1 MANLFYGSICLT
13 DAIKTGQAKKVL
25 CKDGV
30 ERVYLNISVVEKKEP
45 QELNGKKLT
54 HFVSCAPKQEERK
67 DGVNYIIGDLQ
78 TYSPQPQSVTPSPE
92 EIQAAPPANFGDLP
106 F

>member
-1 MANLFYGSICLT
+1 MANFLYGSICLT
-13 DAIKTGQAKKVL
+13 DAIEAGQCKKVL
-25 CKDGV
+25 CKDGK
-30 ERVYLNISVVEKKEP
+30 ERVYLSIQVVEKKEA
-45 QELNGKKLT
+45 QVFNDKKYT
-54 HFVSCAPKQEERK
+54 HFVSCAPKQDERK

-78 TYSPQPQSVTPSPE
+78 TYSPQPQSITPSPE